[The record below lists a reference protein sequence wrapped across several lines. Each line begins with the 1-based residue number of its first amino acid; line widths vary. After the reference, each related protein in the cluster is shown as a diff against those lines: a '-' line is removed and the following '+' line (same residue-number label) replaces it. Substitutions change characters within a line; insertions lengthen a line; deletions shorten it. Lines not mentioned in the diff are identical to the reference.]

1 MLHTIEFKS
10 RIIMSAAT
18 VIKERL
24 AELNMTQTELA
35 TAIGTTR
42 QNFANK
48 MARDNFSAKE
58 LFNIGNVLNLKLA
71 FKDDNGKEFIINY
84 ESEAE

>member
-1 MLHTIEFKS
+1 MERSLK
-10 RIIMSAAT
+10 MSAAT

-24 AELNMTQTELA
+24 VELNMTQTELA

-48 MARDNFSAKE
+48 MARDNFSVKE
-58 LFNIGNVLNLKLA
+58 LSAIGNALDLKLI
-71 FKDDNGKEFIINY
+71 FKDNANEKEFVIDY
-84 ESEAE
+84 KE

>member
-1 MLHTIEFKS
+1 
-10 RIIMSAAT
+10 MSAAT

>member
-1 MLHTIEFKS
+1 
-10 RIIMSAAT
+10 MSAAT

-48 MARDNFSAKE
+48 MACDNFSAKE

-71 FKDDNGKEFIINY
+71 FKDDNGKKFIINY